1 MSDVNGMTGQQGS
14 VSAEQDSPKSAG
26 WTGTGQPPRPM
37 GSKRLERKVSGR
49 WLAGVCAGLAD
60 YLGVDAT
67 VVRIAFAVL
76 TFFGGS
82 GAIAYL
88 IGWAL
93 IPEEGDMASM
103 AERFINKTG
112 S

>member
-14 VSAEQDSPKSAG
+14 VSAEQDSPTSAG
-26 WTGTGQPPRPM
+26 RAGTGQPPGPI

-60 YLGVDAT
+60 YAGVDAT
-67 VVRIAFAVL
+67 VVRIVFAVL
-76 TFFGGS
+76 TFFGGV
-82 GAIAYL
+82 GPIAYL

-93 IPEEGDMASM
+93 IPEEGDKASV

-112 S
+112 T